1 MLASGSEVAIVA
13 AAMEPGLVTLAKI
26 VGTLLSA
33 MGIIPI
39 LFLLS
44 GGDMT
49 EPEDRLDSEH
59 KG

>member
-1 MLASGSEVAIVA
+1 
-13 AAMEPGLVTLAKI
+13 MEHGLVTLAKI